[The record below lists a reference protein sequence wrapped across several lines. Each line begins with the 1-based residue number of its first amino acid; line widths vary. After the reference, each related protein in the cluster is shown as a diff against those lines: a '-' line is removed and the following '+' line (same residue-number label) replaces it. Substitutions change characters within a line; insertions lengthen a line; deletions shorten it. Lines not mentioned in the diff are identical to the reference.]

1 MMMQSFG
8 YDLPKAM
15 HAEFGAVVQKESDRV
30 GKELK
35 PEQIFA
41 LFDRE
46 YLSVPKIYQLERH
59 SFLEDGRHGDASQVV
74 FIGEVGWKGKVM
86 AARGEGNG
94 PIDAFFNALHDLP
107 EGHIEGYQFV
117 DYKEHAIS
125 SGSDTQ
131 AVCYIHLK
139 APDGRDVF
147 GVGKSHNINRASLRA
162 ILCAINRS
170 LQES

>member
-1 MMMQSFG
+1 MKFQGEIG
-8 YDLPKAM
+8 Y
-15 HAEFGAVVQKESDRV
+15 QN
-30 GKELK
+30 
-35 PEQIFA
+35 
-41 LFDRE
+41 
-46 YLSVPKIYQLERH
+46 
-59 SFLEDGRHGDASQVV
+59 
-74 FIGEVGWKGKVM
+74 KVM
-86 AARGEGNG
+86 TAVGEGNG
-94 PIDAFFNALHDLP
+94 PIDAFFNALHNLP

-139 APDGRDVF
+139 NPAGEDVF

-170 LQES
+170 LL

>member
-1 MMMQSFG
+1 M
-8 YDLPKAM
+8 
-15 HAEFGAVVQKESDRV
+15 
-30 GKELK
+30 
-35 PEQIFA
+35 IF
-41 LFDRE
+41 D
-46 YLSVPKIYQLERH
+46 
-59 SFLEDGRHGDASQVV
+59 
-74 FIGEVGWKGKVM
+74 GEVGYKGKVM
-86 AARGEGNG
+86 AAHGEGNG

-107 EGHIEGYQFV
+107 EGRLDGYEFV

-162 ILCAINRS
+162 ILCAVNRAV
-170 LQES
+170 LEK

>member
-1 MMMQSFG
+1 MAFTGQVG
-8 YDLPKAM
+8 Y
-15 HAEFGAVVQKESDRV
+15 Q
-30 GKELK
+30 
-35 PEQIFA
+35 
-41 LFDRE
+41 
-46 YLSVPKIYQLERH
+46 
-59 SFLEDGRHGDASQVV
+59 
-74 FIGEVGWKGKVM
+74 GKVM
-86 AARGEGNG
+86 DAQGEGNG

-125 SGSDTQ
+125 TGSDTQ

-139 APDGRDVF
+139 DPQGRDVF

-170 LQES
+170 LA

>member
-1 MMMQSFG
+1 MLFRS
-8 YDLPKAM
+8 
-15 HAEFGAVVQKESDRV
+15 AEFGAVVQKESDRL
-30 GKELK
+30 GTELK

-41 LFDRE
+41 LFDQE
-46 YLSVPKIYQLERH
+46 YLSVPKTYQLERH
-59 SFLEDGRHGDASQVV
+59 SFHEDSRHGDASRVAFTGQV
-74 FIGEVGWKGKVM
+74 GYKGHVM
-86 AARGEGNG
+86 DAYGQGNG

-170 LQES
+170 LN

>member
-1 MMMQSFG
+1 MAFVGQVG
-8 YDLPKAM
+8 YK
-15 HAEFGAVVQKESDRV
+15 
-30 GKELK
+30 
-35 PEQIFA
+35 
-41 LFDRE
+41 
-46 YLSVPKIYQLERH
+46 
-59 SFLEDGRHGDASQVV
+59 GRTMEAYGQ
-74 FIGEVGWKGKVM
+74 
-86 AARGEGNG
+86 GNG

-139 APDGRDVF
+139 DPQGRDVF

-170 LQES
+170 LA